1 MDTEKKILTKDM
13 ILDILSG
20 TSDDFSQK
28 GGAPSDNAK
37 GRGPI
42 RNALVA
48 KYGFNPKLLTRK
60 ILNSVIH
67 KLVISEKLV
76 RITNEK
82 GTKPRW
88 YLA

>member
-1 MDTEKKILTKDM
+1 MDTEKKLLTKDM
-13 ILDILSG
+13 ILDVLSG
-20 TSDDFSQK
+20 TSDEES
-28 GGAPSDNAK
+28 AE

-42 RNALVA
+42 RNALVD

-67 KLVISEKLV
+67 KLVTAEKLV